1 MDTIGQVGNAVN
13 TKMKIAVFFVGE
25 VRDAGFNASA
35 LAGTKAAAAQGVAE
49 ISIVSGV
56 RYDQDAI
63 RERLAD
69 IVPEVDGL
77 VFIGGQGNIATPEIA
92 AQYPDKK
99 FAIVQGQKM
108 GPNLA
113 SYDVLQEDS
122 AFLAGALAA
131 RLTQSGTVGH
141 LSGHRV
147 SPGLKGRAA
156 FVAGVKHANPEIK
169 VLTGFCGTQDDSTVT
184 KAWATAEISAG
195 ADIIF
200 TMLNDA
206 RSGAI
211 EACRAGRARQI
222 GNAMDWVEVD
232 PDVFI
237 ASAIAR
243 IDLGVKSAIA
253 DMVAGI
259 TPDTTVHLGLADGD
273 FASLAMGDDVPDATK
288 EYIAKLAQDI
298 RDGTCNVP
306 NSYDGPEFQP

>member
-1 MDTIGQVGNAVN
+1 
-13 TKMKIAVFFVGE
+13 MKIAVFFVGE

-35 LAGTKAAAAQGVAE
+35 LAGADVATAEGLAE
-49 ISIVSGV
+49 ISIISGV

-63 RERLAD
+63 RARLAEV
-69 IVPEVDGL
+69 VPEVDGL
-77 VFIGGQGNIATPEIA
+77 VFIGGQGNITTPEIA
-92 AQYPDKK
+92 AQYPGKK
-99 FAIVQGQKM
+99 FAIVQGQKT

-147 SPGLKGRAA
+147 PPGLKGRAA
-156 FVAGVKHANPEIK
+156 FVAGARQANPDIQ
-169 VLTGFCGTQDDSTVT
+169 VLTGFCGTQDDRTVT
-184 KAWATAEISAG
+184 KAWAAAEISAG

-211 EACRAGRARQI
+211 EACREGRARQI

-232 PDVFI
+232 PEVFI

-243 IDLGVKSAIA
+243 IDLGVKGAIK

-259 TPDTTVHLGLADGD
+259 IPDTPVHLGLAQGD
-273 FASLAMGDDVPDATK
+273 FASLSMGGDVLDVHK
-288 EYIAKLAQDI
+288 EYIAKIAQDI
-298 RDGTCNVP
+298 RNGTCTVP
-306 NSYDGPEFQP
+306 NTYDGPEFQP